1 MIIDVHGH
9 YTTAPPDLRAWR
21 QEQKDANAPISRKV
35 NISDDEIVDT
45 LEKNQLKLQ
54 RDRGTDLALFSPTAG
69 GMEHHVG
76 DASVS
81 LQWTQTVNDLINRVC
96 NLYPDSFIPVCQIP
110 QSPGVSPANCIEELE
125 RCVNELGFVGCNVNP
140 DPSDGYWT
148 DPPMTDK
155 WWYPLYEKMVELDLP
170 GLLHGGP
177 YYYSRE
183 MEVSVYPGEVT
194 IGGWA
199 LVSSPQVF
207 KDFPNLKI
215 IVGHGGGFMPYQFG
229 RARNDRLVAMAAD
242 PSLESFEE
250 SIARLYFDTV
260 IYNPESVEYMIDV
273 VGVGHTLFGT
283 DKPASGDVID
293 PKNGRPMNDIKNYID
308 AIPWLTDADRYAI
321 YEGNA
326 RQLFSRLKLPA
337 A

>member
-1 MIIDVHGH
+1 MVHFMEVTAKAPGVPKKPIEITDDQIEESLKEHIADVS
-9 YTTAPPDLRAWR
+9 A
-21 QEQKDANAPISRKV
+21 V
-35 NISDDEIVDT
+35 
-45 LEKNQLKLQ
+45 
-54 RDRGTDLALFSPTAG
+54 GTDFQLVVGRPGVIPTA
-69 GMEHHVG
+69 
-76 DASVS
+76 
-81 LQWTQTVNDLINRVC
+81 LQNEAAVMYITQQVNDMHARAVGLHPDRFTGMVTLPQVAGGKDMNLIV
-96 NLYPDSFIPVCQIP
+96 
-110 QSPGVSPANCIEELE
+110 EEVD
-125 RCVNELGFVGCNVNP
+125 RCVEQHGFVGVKINCDPGEGGIRAP
-140 DPSDGYWT
+140 DLGNEY
-148 DPPMTDK
+148 
-155 WWYPLYEKMVELDLP
+155 WYPLYEKMVQLDLP

-177 YYYSRE
+177 YFYSRE

-199 LVSSPQVF
+199 LLRTPQVF

-242 PSLESFEE
+242 SGLESFEE
-250 SIARLYFDTV
+250 SMSRLYFDTV

-273 VGVGHTLFGT
+273 VGVEHTLFGT

-308 AIPWLTDADRYAI
+308 AIPWLSDADRFAI

-326 RQLFSRLKLPA
+326 RKLFTRLKTPA
-337 A
+337 S